1 MERRAQ
7 RRVQPSGPIRVH
19 ILSLG
24 QMAEGTLEDINN
36 AGAFV
41 VTDLELKK
49 GDRVQL
55 EIAIPG
61 EGDTKILPATVARRR
76 AEVRRHKEVLPPGL
90 GVKFV
95 AQTQEDL
102 DYIQQVVMRLL
113 ACDLLG
119 QGSKR
124 QYPPGPNDTVSYGR
138 PFYRPDSK

>member
-1 MERRAQ
+1 MERRTE
-7 RRVQPSGPIRVH
+7 RRVQTSGPIRVH

-41 VTDLELKK
+41 VTDADLKK

-55 EIAIPG
+55 EIEIPG
-61 EGDTKILPATVARRR
+61 EGDTKILSATVARLR
-76 AEVRRHKEVLPPGL
+76 AEVRHQQEVLPPGL

-102 DYIQQVVMRLL
+102 DYINQVVVRLL
-113 ACDLLG
+113 AFDLLG
-119 QGSKR
+119 RGGKR
-124 QYPPGPNDTVSYGR
+124 QYPPGPNDTVAYGR